1 MVLDDKFIVLSIAIA
16 MAVAAA
22 AAPLYVCM
30 CVAVC
35 EIITIWLET
44 GLIRHVASIKQP
56 HKLLQAR

>member
-44 GLIRHVASIKQP
+44 GLIRHVASIKQQ